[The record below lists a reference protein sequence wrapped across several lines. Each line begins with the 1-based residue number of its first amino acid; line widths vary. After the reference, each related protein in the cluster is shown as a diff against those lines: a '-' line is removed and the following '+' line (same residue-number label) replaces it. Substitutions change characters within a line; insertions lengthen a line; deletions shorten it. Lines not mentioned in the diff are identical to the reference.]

1 MRNGEE
7 AAIMQSSLLF
17 VLANGAGL
25 LLAVIILPGFY
36 MGIFALVFAAI
47 LFSLFEVILGPLI
60 LKLAQKRMPALEGGI
75 SFVITFVGLFFTSI
89 LIDGMHIGGLINWL
103 LASMIVWLGSLL
115 ASTVLPRFIFKKKQD
130 Q

>member
-1 MRNGEE
+1 M
-7 AAIMQSSLLF
+7 
-17 VLANGAGL
+17 
-25 LLAVIILPGFY
+25 IILPGFSV
-36 MGIFALVFAAI
+36 GIFAFVFAAI

-75 SFVITFVGLFFTSI
+75 SFFITFVGLFLTSI

-115 ASTVLPRFIFKKKQD
+115 ATTLLPHFLFTGPD

>member
-1 MRNGEE
+1 MKKTLIS
-7 AAIMQSSLLF
+7 AILF